1 MNKTKKYLILT
12 AIIFSFVDLGWQIY
26 SVVKYFMRAPE
37 VREPVFYVVLDFI
50 TIAMYIA
57 VAVLLI
63 LSIWKNGVLFRKRY
77 GLYMTALVLS
87 IIIDLLSITTILLI
101 STMFISDWVWEK
113 PKKAEGET
121 IIEIVKESDREAKI
135 AELRKM
141 RENGEISEEEFQE
154 KLIELL

>member
-1 MNKTKKYLILT
+1 MNKTKKNLIIV

-26 SVVKYFMRAPE
+26 NIVRYFMTAPA
-37 VREPVFYVVLDFI
+37 VREPVFYVILDFL

-87 IIIDLLSITTILLI
+87 IIIYLLSITTIMLI
-101 STMFISDWVWEK
+101 ATMFISDWVWEK
-113 PKKAEGET
+113 PKEEKNET
-121 IIEIVKESDREAKI
+121 IIEIVKESDRENKI
-135 AELRKM
+135 AELRKK
-141 RENGEISEEEFQE
+141 RDNGEITEEEFQE